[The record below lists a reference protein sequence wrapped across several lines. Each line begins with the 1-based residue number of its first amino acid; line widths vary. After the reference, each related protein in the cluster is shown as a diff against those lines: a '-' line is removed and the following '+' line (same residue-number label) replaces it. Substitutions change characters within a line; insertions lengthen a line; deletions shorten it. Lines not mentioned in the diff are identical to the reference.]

1 MSGSS
6 YYNENSRERLNGIS
20 RLLLLI
26 SIGFFIAAS
35 LINTIYTLTAHYSVL
50 FKVGIFIVI
59 LFDIFYA
66 AIILSIYS
74 SGKFDITNRF
84 IFMSL
89 ILFTL
94 IFISELILSVST
106 GSTIFPAIVGFVA
119 LAFGYMYYFFK
130 DDELISRIMIIIAA
144 MLAYIAMIGYPL
156 PSYIFIFGTS
166 YLNSALWAQAF
177 IAMELLLILAF
188 IFKPTAM
195 ISDFISGSAKPLAM
209 FIFGIG
215 LIITGASMAAYS
227 VAGFPAAL
235 GDLLT
240 GILIIA
246 GILALIA
253 GILFI
258 IMSIMEFYDS
268 VIKPRIHFI
277 R

>member
-1 MSGSS
+1 MSSNS
-6 YYNENSRERLNGIS
+6 YDDSNSKDRLNGIS
-20 RLLLLI
+20 RLLLLL
-26 SIGFFIAAS
+26 SIAFFILAS
-35 LINTIYTLTAHYSVL
+35 LINTIYTLTAHYSIL
-50 FKVGIFIVI
+50 FKIGIFIVI

-74 SGKFDITNRF
+74 SGKFDLTNRF

-89 ILFTL
+89 ILFL
-94 IFISELILSVST
+94 IIFISEFILSIST
-106 GSTIFPAIVGFVA
+106 DSTIFPAIVGFVA

-130 DDELISRIMIIIAA
+130 EDELISRIMIIIAA
-144 MLAYIAMIGYPL
+144 MLSYIAMIGYPL

-177 IAMELLLILAF
+177 IAMEILLILAF
-188 IFKPTAM
+188 IFKPTSM

-215 LIITGASMAAYS
+215 LIITGASMAAYNV
-227 VAGFPAAL
+227 VALPAVL
-235 GDLLT
+235 GDSIT

-258 IMSIMEFYDS
+258 IISIMEFYDS
-268 VIKPRIHFI
+268 IIKPRIHFI